1 MKESVLFRAMT
12 HDGSARILVIDSTAI
27 VNQAITYHHTMPTAS
42 AALGRLLTATSM
54 IGSMMG
60 EKEDSVTIGINGDGP
75 AGRLLAVSDYA
86 GNVRG
91 YIENPMV
98 DPPRRSDG
106 KLNVGCAV
114 GNGFLYMAKEYKNA
128 QPQTGTVEIVS
139 GEIAEDITR
148 YFAESEQIPTVCALG
163 VLIGTDGCCVASGGV
178 LIQLLPFA
186 DENTV
191 SKIEANVDKLKNVSA
206 LFEKGMTPAEI
217 AALAM
222 EGIEYDPFDE
232 LTVEYRCTCSRSRM
246 KNGLKKLSEKELR
259 SLFDE
264 EEADGN
270 PRVLTTTCRFCN
282 NCYEFTEKDLEL
294 LV

>member
-12 HDGSARILVIDSTAI
+12 HDGSARILVLDSTAI

-60 EKEDSVTIGINGDGP
+60 EKEDSVTVGINGDGP

-91 YIENPMV
+91 YIENPLV
-98 DPPRRSDG
+98 DPPRRTDG

-128 QPQTGTVEIVS
+128 QPQTGTIEIVS

-163 VLIGTDGCCVASGGV
+163 VLIGTDGNCVASGGV

-186 DENTV
+186 DDTTV

-217 AALAM
+217 AALAT

-232 LTVEYRCTCSRSRM
+232 LTVEYRCTCSRARM
-246 KNGLKKLSEKELR
+246 KSGLKKLAEKELR

-264 EEADGN
+264 EEADGH